1 MAKSKR
7 VSTPIAP
14 VVNYPQRIRF
24 TSDDTELELVE
35 SKVVNGFTMVY
46 YKYIKSITKMGQ
58 ILPILDIHLKG
69 SLESTFCNPINR

>member
-7 VSTPIAP
+7 VSAPIAP

-35 SKVVNGFTMVY
+35 SKIVNGFTMVY
-46 YKYIKSITKMGQ
+46 YNYTKSITKLGQ
-58 ILPILDIHLKG
+58 LLPILDIHLKG
-69 SLESTFCNPINR
+69 SLESTFCTIIPH